1 MNDTDPAHLLESS
14 QDAID
19 RIVAA
24 IEDLARSAGVS
35 DDPADPFAPD
45 DVPAPSPAPAGVRP
59 RIADGCS

>member
-24 IEDLARSAGVS
+24 IEELAR
-35 DDPADPFAPD
+35 PAVASGDSSAPD
-45 DVPAPSPAPAGVRP
+45 DVPAPSPAPAGQSP
-59 RIADGCS
+59 RVADRCS